1 MSCWIRL
8 ARGSGMSSCCADDA
22 TPRSRPHGHWPRGKC
37 GIVWSGSSHRIAA
50 PGAPGCLPRFRFP
63 AARCSARRCF
73 RGGVRPG
80 TSSEDGGIEL
90 FPLLR
95 DCARS
100 SRATCSRSAA
110 IWSACAPTASRS
122 SPARSSSSAIRASR
136 AAQAAQSGAAGGR
149 ADTSHDHP
157 EPAVSKQADTLS
169 RPAEPASSTTC
180 HQDAQPVR
188 VLM

>member
-1 MSCWIRL
+1 MTDTHLIDSPL
-8 ARGSGMSSCCADDA
+8 HLD
-22 TPRSRPHGHWPRGKC
+22 H
-37 GIVWSGSSHRIAA
+37 
-50 PGAPGCLPRFRFP
+50 GAPHRELVS
-63 AARCSARRCF
+63 AAERHNAFGDDLRVFATTPPSNGTQRDTSMHMWSAS
-73 RGGVRPG
+73 
-80 TSSEDGGIEL
+80 SSEDGGIEL

-95 DCARS
+95 DCARA

-157 EPAVSKQADTLS
+157 EPALSKQADTLS
-169 RPAEPASSTTC
+169 PPAEPASCTTC
-180 HQDAQPVR
+180 HRDTRNQYGS
-188 VLM
+188 